1 MRVRSCKRSAAL
13 APGPPWND
21 EGSAH
26 LAGDTHM
33 QTETPTPSRDDAPPS
48 VPEAPIDRD
57 ASPRRVFWGLRAR
70 IVFWSI
76 LGLAV
81 AVLAGVLVVR
91 QAFLVQLDD
100 RIDDALVQEADELR
114 SLSGGR
120 DPLTGERFDD
130 DVRRIFE
137 VFLDRNVPA
146 RNEVYLAFVDGR
158 LIQRRDAAARS
169 SGLTDHA
176 DLMDRWGS
184 LKAPERDRIDTV
196 AGTVEYLA
204 VPIDAGGDVLG
215 VFVVAHFRDFETAQL
230 TSAVNAAIEVGLI
243 VLLLGS
249 VIAWRIAESVL
260 RPVGAVTA
268 TARRISTGADL
279 TERLPVTGHDELAEL
294 SSTFNGMLDGLEEA
308 FDTQQ
313 RFVDDAG
320 HELRTPI
327 TVIRGHLDLMGDDP
341 EERRATLALIDD
353 ELGRMHR
360 IVNDLL
366 TLAKAERADFL
377 RLGPVDLAD
386 LTEEVHAKAEALG
399 KRGWHLGGVGRGIVI
414 ADRQRLTQATMQLA
428 QNAVQHTAPGDEIEI
443 GSRVL
448 GAEVELWVRDTGE
461 GIAPDEVGRI
471 FDRFARGGRK
481 RASDGAGLGLSI
493 VRAIAEAH
501 HGRVSVTSRPGEGS
515 RFVIV
520 VPVDQPLVAPEEP
533 A

>member
-1 MRVRSCKRSAAL
+1 
-13 APGPPWND
+13 
-21 EGSAH
+21 
-26 LAGDTHM
+26 M
-33 QTETPTPSRDDAPPS
+33 QTHTPTPSRDDAPPS
-48 VPEAPIDRD
+48 VPEAPVDRD

-76 LGLAV
+76 LGLAI

-91 QAFLVQLDD
+91 QAFLVQLDN

-114 SLSGGR
+114 SLSRGR

-130 DVRRIFE
+130 DARRIFE
-137 VFLDRNVPA
+137 VFLDRNVPS
-146 RNEVYLAFVDGR
+146 RNEAYLAFVDGR
-158 LIQRRDAAARS
+158 LIERRDAVASS

-176 DLMDRWGS
+176 DLMDRWAS
-184 LKAPERDRIDTV
+184 LETSERGRIDTV
-196 AGTVEYLA
+196 AGTVDYLA
-204 VPIDAGGDVLG
+204 VPIDAGGEVLG
-215 VFVVAHFRDFETAQL
+215 VFVIAHFRDLETAQL

-243 VLLLGS
+243 VLLIGS

-260 RPVGAVTA
+260 RPVRAVTT

-279 TERLPVTGHDELAEL
+279 TERLPVAGHDELSEL
-294 SSTFNGMLDGLEEA
+294 SSTFNGMLDELEEA

-341 EERRATLALIDD
+341 EERRATLVLIDD
-353 ELGRMHR
+353 ELGRMQR

-377 RLGPVDLAD
+377 RLGPVDLAA
-386 LTEEVHAKAEALG
+386 LTEEVRAKAEALG
-399 KRGWHLGGVGRGIVI
+399 ERGWRLGGVGRGIVI
-414 ADRQRLTQATMQLA
+414 ADRQRLTQALMQLA
-428 QNAVQHTAPGDEIEI
+428 QNAVQHTATGDEIEI

-448 GAEVELWVRDTGE
+448 GAEAELWVRDTGE
-461 GIAPDEVGRI
+461 GIAPEEVERI

-501 HGRVSVTSRPGEGS
+501 HGRVAVTSQPGEGS

-520 VPVDQPLVAPEEP
+520 VPVDQPLDAPEEP

>member
-1 MRVRSCKRSAAL
+1 MA
-13 APGPPWND
+13 
-21 EGSAH
+21 
-26 LAGDTHM
+26 
-33 QTETPTPSRDDAPPS
+33 
-48 VPEAPIDRD
+48 
-57 ASPRRVFWGLRAR
+57 
-70 IVFWSI
+70 
-76 LGLAV
+76 
-81 AVLAGVLVVR
+81 
-91 QAFLVQLDD
+91 
-100 RIDDALVQEADELR
+100 
-114 SLSGGR
+114 
-120 DPLTGERFDD
+120 
-130 DVRRIFE
+130 
-137 VFLDRNVPA
+137 
-146 RNEVYLAFVDGR
+146 
-158 LIQRRDAAARS
+158 
-169 SGLTDHA
+169 
-176 DLMDRWGS
+176 RWGS
-184 LKAPERDRIDTV
+184 LEGSERARIDTD

-204 VPIDAGGDVLG
+204 VPIDAGGEVLG
-215 VFVVAHFRDFETAQL
+215 VFVIAHFRDLETAQL
-230 TSAVNAAIEVGLI
+230 TSAVKAAIEVGLI

-260 RPVGAVTA
+260 RPVGAVTT
-268 TARRISTGADL
+268 TARRIAGGADL

-341 EERRATLALIDD
+341 EDRRATLALIDD

-377 RLGPVDLAD
+377 RLEPVDLAA
-386 LTEEVHAKAEALG
+386 LTEEVHAKAAALG
-399 KRGWHLGGVGRGIVI
+399 ERRWRLGGVGRGIVI
-414 ADRQRLTQATMQLA
+414 ADRQRLTQAMMQLA
-428 QNAVQHTAPGDEIEI
+428 QNAVQHTTDGDEIEV

-448 GAEVELWVRDTGE
+448 GAEIELWVRDTGE
-461 GIAPDEVGRI
+461 GIPPDEVERI

-520 VPVDQPLVAPEEP
+520 VPVDQPLGAPEEL